1 VRYIGH
7 TANSARASSLLASIL
22 EVRFFL
28 TVSNPYISL
37 VPQVSDSYDQN
48 TGSSTRPRHDNFL
61 LPLAV
66 HSLDKR
72 CTPRTFTNEPQ
83 ELKLKLALPMD
94 LPPDSK
100 TMTEE
105 FSAWLKTSA
114 AIKPIVIVLDGMD
127 QLEVA
132 DRTNLFW
139 LPSAYP
145 PRCRMYVSAAALY
158 LQTTP
163 SKKLERA
170 LRYTIRPL
178 TDVYC
183 TMMIDEFLG
192 QYGKTL
198 DGKQKERLLACPR
211 TRNPFYLFVVLEELR
226 FFGSF
231 ERLKERFEY
240 YLNAAD
246 VTELFDKV

>member
-1 VRYIGH
+1 LRRETVSRVAEMMNFVTASGCVLLTHQQDPDSRSGFIPAVDWNEAIWIVRYIGH

-22 EVRFFL
+22 E
-28 TVSNPYISL
+28 
-37 VPQVSDSYDQN
+37 
-48 TGSSTRPRHDNFL
+48 
-61 LPLAV
+61 
-66 HSLDKR
+66 
-72 CTPRTFTNEPQ
+72 
-83 ELKLKLALPMD
+83 ELKLKLNIPMD

-105 FSAWLKTSA
+105 FSAWLKMST
-114 AIKPIVIVLDGMD
+114 AIKPVVIVLDGLD

-132 DRTNLFW
+132 DRVNLFW
-139 LPSAYP
+139 LPASYP
-145 PRCRMYVSAAALY
+145 SRCRMYVSAAAQY
-158 LQTTP
+158 LLATP

-198 DGKQKERLLACPR
+198 DSKQKDRLLACPR
-211 TRNPFYLFVVLEELR
+211 TRNPFYLFVVLEEIR

-231 ERLKERFEY
+231 ERLRERFEY
-240 YLNAAD
+240 YLNTAD
-246 VTELFDKV
+246 VTELFDKVWLAMLAGWLL